1 MSASG
6 CAAPATI
13 LHAPT
18 QINHKRYP
26 PGVDRPPQ
34 GLGERERALLE
45 RACARAGVPFT
56 EWECA
61 RLLTEFKRKL
71 SEAQWASLRDD
82 PEIRDPI
89 DSLRAL
95 LVFGFEN
102 RRLERLMLRARG
114 RDRVW
119 AEPEQRARLAKLLGH
134 APPKP
139 VVRRNFGR

>member
-1 MSASG
+1 M
-6 CAAPATI
+6 
-13 LHAPT
+13 
-18 QINHKRYP
+18 
-26 PGVDRPPQ
+26 DRPPQ

-71 SEAQWASLRDD
+71 TAAQWAILQNDTELREPVDM
-82 PEIRDPI
+82 
-89 DSLRAL
+89 LRAL

-102 RRLERLMLRARG
+102 RRLERMSLRARG

-119 AEPEQRARLAKLLGH
+119 AEPEQRARVAKLLGRE
-134 APPKP
+134 PPKP
-139 VVRRNFGR
+139 PPKRRYL